1 MRLFI
6 VFLFWAAS
14 CFAQGYVQRGFV
26 ETGFTLYLQTAFND
40 RARAIGEALIR
51 YEGFYTPSNSLQFA
65 ASFDLRSDTHHQ
77 VDRDLNVSWW
87 EHDLRRPAVAVRRL
101 SGIYHRG
108 GLSVELGKQFVR
120 WGKTDILTPTDRF
133 APRDYLTVVDNDFLA
148 ITAARVNYQRGGNA
162 IEAVWSPRIVPSR
175 TPLLNQRWVVLP
187 ETLLAGLVIRDT
199 TDFPG
204 GSQGGIRWNHTGTVE
219 FALSLY
225 QGFSHLPSFDANV
238 TADPVRPLVAD
249 VRRFYP
255 KMRMAGFDTA
265 IPLRWLTLKGE
276 TGYFTSSDRRADEYA
291 LYVIQL
297 ERQSGEWFFVGG
309 YAGQVVSNRGTQIG
323 DFSPDRGL
331 TKTLLGR
338 AGYTI
343 DTNRSIA
350 FEAAVRQ
357 NGDGTWAKFE
367 YSNAFGQHWRAT
379 AKVTLL
385 RGEQGDFLGQYNR
398 NSHILL
404 IMRYSF

>member
-1 MRLFI
+1 
-6 VFLFWAAS
+6 
-14 CFAQGYVQRGFV
+14 
-26 ETGFTLYLQTAFND
+26 
-40 RARAIGEALIR
+40 
-51 YEGFYTPSNSLQFA
+51 
-65 ASFDLRSDTHHQ
+65 
-77 VDRDLNVSWW
+77 
-87 EHDLRRPAVAVRRL
+87 
-101 SGIYHRG
+101 
-108 GLSVELGKQFVR
+108 
-120 WGKTDILTPTDRF
+120 
-133 APRDYLTVVDNDFLA
+133 
-148 ITAARVNYQRGGNA
+148 
-162 IEAVWSPRIVPSR
+162 
-175 TPLLNQRWVVLP
+175 
-187 ETLLAGLVIRDT
+187 
-199 TDFPG
+199 
-204 GSQGGIRWNHTGTVE
+204 
-219 FALSLY
+219 
-225 QGFSHLPSFDANV
+225 FDANV

-255 KMRMAGFDTA
+255 KMRMAGVDTA

-309 YAGQVVSNRGTQIG
+309 YAGQIVSNRGTQIG

-367 YSNAFGQHWRAT
+367 YSN
-379 AKVTLL
+379 
-385 RGEQGDFLGQYNR
+385 
-398 NSHILL
+398 
-404 IMRYSF
+404 

>member
-26 ETGFTLYLQTAFND
+26 ETGFTLYPQTAFND

-204 GSQGGIRWNHTGTVE
+204 GSQGGIRWNHAGTVE
-219 FALSLY
+219 FALSVY